1 MKVIRQSAVRIHL
14 RSHFTI
20 EDCQINRNTL
30 TSCLVQ
36 SPTLSLTHTSFLSLL
51 FLSFFLSPSSYFF
64 LLSSHSIVLKRN
76 LILFSISILKFS
88 LVKSEESD
96 LVLFKWNKTSKSLN
110 THQSILDAIHQSN
123 QPTFIKP
130 FQDSKKYFI

>member
-36 SPTLSLTHTSFLSLL
+36 SPTLSLLDSHLL
-51 FLSFFLSPSSYFF
+51 PLPPISFFPPPPISFF
-64 LLSSHSIVLKRN
+64 SHSIVLKRN